1 MLKCIIVVVLLVDMA
16 LGKIG
21 VEECYKANHKK
32 SVCQYM
38 KRFEKTY
45 NNQSEL
51 SLRAQRIHSTLE
63 SESDGVRLGYT
74 SRSDRFVHELKR
86 NHMLKQNRHTKLQR
100 PFRQQHVDMATPKTL
115 PPIDWRD
122 VNGVS
127 YVTPVRQQAECGCCF
142 AFAAASVLEF
152 WSKKHGNPKPLS
164 VQHLMDCTSTEE
176 GPNDACNGGLM
187 EYVFEYSRKHSV
199 ILDPDKTYDRVRDQC
214 PHNHMFSHV
223 QVGNW
228 KVIERSTRTDVED
241 QFEWL
246 LHAYGPIAVGVDSTQ
261 WDNYKGGT
269 FKHTMCTNDI
279 DHAVTIVGYTADTW
293 IVKNSWGTDWG
304 DEGYIYLERGH
315 NTCGVA
321 EYVTYV
327 TDAYPV
333 LNRKPSWPVWID
345 PVWNDWN

>member
-1 MLKCIIVVVLLVDMA
+1 MLKCAIVVVFLLGYSQGEV
-16 LGKIG
+16 G
-21 VEECYKANHKK
+21 VGECYQANHKEN
-32 SVCQYM
+32 VCQYM
-38 KRFEKTY
+38 KQFGKTY
-45 NNQSEL
+45 TNHSEL
-51 SLRAQRIHSTLE
+51 SLRAHQIHRTVE
-63 SESDGVRLGYT
+63 SETDGVRFGYT
-74 SRSDRFVHELKR
+74 SRSDRFAHELKR
-86 NHMLKQNRHTKLQR
+86 NHMLKQKRHINLER
-100 PFRQQHVDMATPKTL
+100 PYVQHHVDMATPKHL

-127 YVTPVRQQAECGCCF
+127 YVAPVRQQDECGGCF
-142 AFAAASVLEF
+142 AFAAASVLEY

-176 GPNDACNGGLM
+176 GPNEACDGGLM
-187 EYVFEYSRKHSV
+187 EYVFEYGRKYSIV
-199 ILDPDKTYDRVRDQC
+199 LDTDKPYDNVQDQC
-214 PHNHMFSHV
+214 PHKSMFSHV

-228 KVIERSTRTDVED
+228 KVIERRNHPHSED

-261 WDNYKGGT
+261 WDDYRGGT

-279 DHAVTIVGYTADTW
+279 DHAVTIVGYTTNTW

-333 LNRKPSWPVWID
+333 LNRKPSWPAWY
-345 PVWNDWN
+345 